1 MSAAV
6 RSTGVAIT
14 NPLVLY
20 RALVATKRIDPDP
33 AQHRLAIHL
42 QKLYDRLKD
51 YEPIVEYN
59 QRLTQISR
67 ALGSTPA
74 HPVPHDAAS
83 TRPKGEGVLASLF
96 EQKREKE
103 SMALT
108 RVLTSHEEVM
118 QMNSPQG
125 LMLHGEVGTGK
136 SMLIDLFADCLPNRK
151 KKRWHFTTFML
162 EVLSKLEYLRR
173 SRQTIIPSSLG
184 EQDDYS
190 LLWLARDMISTSPIL
205 FLDEFQLPDR
215 AASKIM
221 TNLMTCFFHLG
232 GVLIATSNRMPE
244 ELAKAA
250 GMEFT
255 AAPPPSTLDSVRWRL
270 GLKGAASARNS
281 GTSDFA
287 KFLDVLRARCEVWQM
302 EGGQDYRR
310 REAEQSSHEP
320 VGEEAEH
327 VLKTQ
332 GFEGLE
338 EMSAGNVGLGY
349 EQSRTIS
356 LEQDQDQAASKPTT
370 SVLPK
375 QFLLKPLA
383 SNSTADHT
391 TFTTDLQAAEQ
402 LAFPDQSG
410 QLIPWIP
417 SHITVYGRRVPIPR
431 QYNNVASF
439 TFSELCIT
447 SLGPADYITLA
458 STYHTIILTD
468 VPILTLLQKNEARR
482 FITLLDAL
490 YEARCKL
497 LITAEAGPDELFF
510 PEQARARANGDESEE
525 TVSQDQTLAET
536 ISDVYQDAT
545 APFRPNISSYDPGAS
560 SPAEPDFTHA
570 RLAGILS
577 NDQLED
583 GPPNTPQRK
592 SGEGAGRGNSIYG
605 LDTSEDQS
613 LDTLRQR
620 LAQQRSG
627 PNFRDAGIFTG
638 EDEKFAYKRAR
649 SRLWEMCGKRWWER
663 SGEWWNPLEAGVRR
677 WERRVDDALVGE
689 GGMAGND
696 GAGTRVTASGEGL
709 RSEVPLDERADKV
722 IYNWGKNVDPA
733 TRKGEAGSSADSSS
747 SAASEPRTPKSSSS
761 SANETSSTG
770 STSPFRVSTE
780 PPPKIPWTHM
790 WGFMKWG
797 KKAGAWGKGVE
808 GLEERDVE
816 RKRRKEQSSMSSRD
830 DDARRKKP

>member
-1 MSAAV
+1 MSAAA
-6 RSTGVAIT
+6 RSTGIAIT
-14 NPLVLY
+14 NPLILY

-74 HPVPHDAAS
+74 HPALHDAAS
-83 TRPKGEGVLASLF
+83 ARPKSGGVLASLF
-96 EQKREKE
+96 EQKRDKE

-108 RVLTSHEEVM
+108 RVLTSHEEVISM
-118 QMNSPQG
+118 DSPQG

-255 AAPPPSTLDSVRWRL
+255 AAPPPSRMDSVRWRL
-270 GLKGAASARNS
+270 GLKAPSASSSGIHA

-310 REAEQSSHEP
+310 REAEQTSHESL
-320 VGEEAEH
+320 GDDAEH
-327 VLKTQ
+327 ILKTQ
-332 GFEGLE
+332 GFQGLE
-338 EMSAGNVGLGY
+338 EISAGNVGLGY
-349 EQSRTIS
+349 EQSRTVH
-356 LEQDQDQAASKPTT
+356 LELDGEQIAPKSTA

-375 QFLLKPLA
+375 QFLLKPSTTTSTDHHTA
-383 SNSTADHT
+383 FTSN
-391 TFTTDLQAAEQ
+391 LQAAEKF
-402 LAFPDQSG
+402 AFPDASDQP
-410 QLIPWIP
+410 IPWTP
-417 SHITVYGRRVPIPR
+417 SHITVYSRRVSIPR
-431 QYNNVASF
+431 QHNNVASF

-458 STYHTIILTD
+458 STYHTLMVTD
-468 VPILTLLQKNEARR
+468 VPVLTLLQKNEARR

-510 PEQARARANGDESEE
+510 PEQARARANGNEGEE

-560 SPAEPDFTHA
+560 APAEPDFTHA
-570 RLAGILS
+570 RLAGTLS

-583 GPPNTPQRK
+583 NPPNTPQRK
-592 SGEGAGRGNSIYG
+592 AGEGAGRGDSIYG
-605 LDTSEDQS
+605 LDTGEDQS

-627 PNFRDAGIFTG
+627 PNFQDAGIFTG

-663 SGEWWNPLEAGVRR
+663 SGEWWNPLEQGIRR
-677 WERRVDDALVGE
+677 WERQIDMSASGAVEGLDEVVG
-689 GGMAGND
+689 
-696 GAGTRVTASGEGL
+696 RSPGEGL
-709 RSEVPLDERADKV
+709 KSETLLDGSADKV

-733 TRKGEAGSSADSSS
+733 TRKNSVGSSTESS
-747 SAASEPRTPKSSSS
+747 SAASAPQTPKSSKSS
-761 SANETSSTG
+761 TDVTSSTG

-816 RKRRKEQSSMSSRD
+816 RRRRKEQSSIPGQD
-830 DDARRKKP
+830 DDRRGKKS